1 LTIGDGLRVIQNS
14 SFSDCS
20 SLQNIT
26 FGQSINI
33 IKYNAFRDCVSLVE
47 LTFNDYLYQIDGG
60 AANVISGAPSSG
72 AFSGCTNLRR
82 VTFGEFLR
90 YLAGT
95 VFEGCF
101 LLEEA
106 NFKGSPPVVDTNPF
120 QSSPTTVYTDT
131 NATGWGGN
139 FSYRPVFRKTLIIT
153 PPAASSALLDIYSS
167 TDLST
172 WTLMESIEVVNPP
185 EQIFMKA
192 VLTPP
197 SE

>member
-1 LTIGDGLRVIQNS
+1 LTIGDGLRVIQIS
-14 SFSDCS
+14 SFSNCS

-26 FGQSINI
+26 FGQNINI
-33 IKYNAFRDCVSLVE
+33 IDGYAFQNCVSLVE
-47 LTFNDYLYQIDGG
+47 LTFNDYLYQIND
-60 AANVISGAPSSG
+60 S

-153 PPAASSALLDIYSS
+153 PPAGSSALLDIYSS